1 MHTLYVAVS
10 ITRSSVVDVC
20 APARDCHSTVD
31 RNTTVGQLKEV
42 EVGLVDRRGC
52 KPVI

>member
-1 MHTLYVAVS
+1 MHTSYVAVS
-10 ITRSSVVDVC
+10 ITLSSVVDVC